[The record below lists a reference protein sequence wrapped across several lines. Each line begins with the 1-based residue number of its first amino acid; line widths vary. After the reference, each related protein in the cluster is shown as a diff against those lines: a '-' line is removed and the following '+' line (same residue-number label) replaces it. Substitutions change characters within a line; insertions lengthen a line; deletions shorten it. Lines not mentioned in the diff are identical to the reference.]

1 MQSLSGG
8 SESHFAISRRIFEN
22 MNLYIYAEGFPPV
35 YDEKSRVL
43 ILGSFPSVKSRE
55 IGFYYGNRQNRFWKT
70 VCGYFGEEVPQ
81 SVEEKKA
88 FLLRRNV
95 ALWDVITSCEVVGS
109 SDASIRNET
118 VADIPALLQNTRIKK
133 IFCNGTKSFS
143 LLSDK
148 FPNLLD
154 MTVRLP
160 STSPANPRFS
170 KEVWVGELSR
180 IFGE

>member
-1 MQSLSGG
+1 MS
-8 SESHFAISRRIFEN
+8 AP
-22 MNLYIYAEGFPPV
+22 IYAEGFAPV
-35 YDEKSRVL
+35 FDEKSRVL

-55 IGFYYGNRQNRFWKT
+55 VGFYYGNRQNRFWKT
-70 VCGYFGEEVPQ
+70 VCGFFGEEVPP
-81 SVEEKKA
+81 SIEGKKA
-88 FLLRRNV
+88 FLLRRNI

-118 VADIPALLQNTRIKK
+118 VAEIPALLQKSQIQK
-133 IFCNGTKSFS
+133 ILCNGTKSFS
-143 LLSDK
+143 LLADK
-148 FPNLLD
+148 FPQLLE
-154 MTVRLP
+154 MTVKLP